1 MKLRAC
7 LVATLS
13 LVAAT
18 AVAEPAVAYPE
29 AGLSSG
35 GAQGFGRLTSALPGA
50 PGVVRAG
57 LRGGLFASGGFPDE
71 GASNRLFT
79 GELSASWTALP
90 VLEVFGAYRST
101 SNANSLS
108 TPKLV
113 QAQGDFVLG
122 AKAGRVFSGFELGA
136 DLRFDVRNGVG
147 SDLPALDG
155 STAQLRALGGH
166 TLTVGGRPLS
176 LNVNLGAALGRSETA
191 LDDRLTPALLFGTGF
206 SAYHRLLFA
215 AGARYDLGRVS
226 PFVAFDLDQPLG
238 IDDAELQAADVGS
251 FGAAA
256 KRIVLGARVKTTA
269 WSALD
274 LAAEV
279 GFGSGV
285 RGFAPTQPWMLTAG
299 WSFAFDSKLYAPP
312 PPPVAPTTG
321 LVAGTVLDQAG
332 EPVAGVLVS
341 TDAQPPVATDA
352 LGRFITRALA
362 AGPVTLSL
370 SREGYA
376 SSTVELSLVAGATST
391 VEAQLEKLPEPP
403 PPPPPPAPPPPPPPP
418 APRGYVAGLLT
429 VNGAPVKAS
438 VALEGAEKVDL
449 VTEDGRFSAQLLPG
463 EHRVTVLP
471 EGGLAWTG
479 AVSVTADQATAL
491 VVPLLAAPTTPGFT
505 ETEGKLVP
513 VRAIAL
519 DEKSAADQKSAA
531 LLQELVDWLVRHPTR
546 RLDIH
551 VHADPGKD
559 DRKAWS
565 EARAQSLLETL
576 LTLGA
581 PAERVKATGYG
592 VEQPIVP
599 LTSRQKARNRR
610 VELVTSEVPAP
621 VVAPLPKVEEA
632 PAVVEG
638 PATDET
644 PEVVEAPAVE
654 DAPVVI
660 EAPVL
665 DELPLVELPLPEEL

>member
-7 LVATLS
+7 IVATLS

-57 LRGGLFASGGFPDE
+57 LRGGLFASGAFPDE

-90 VLEVFGAYRST
+90 VVEVFGAYRST

-176 LNVNLGAALGRSETA
+176 LQVNLGAALGRSQTA

-238 IDDAELQAADVGS
+238 IDDAELLAADVGS

-256 KRIVLGARVKTTA
+256 KRLVLGARVKTTA

-285 RGFAPTQPWMLTAG
+285 RGFAPTQRWMLTAG

-321 LVAGTVLDQAG
+321 LVSGTVLDQAG
-332 EPVAGVLVS
+332 EPISGALVS
-341 TDAQPPVATDA
+341 ADAQPPVATDA
-352 LGRFITRALA
+352 LGRFVTRALA

-403 PPPPPPAPPPPPPPP
+403 LPPPPAPPPPPPPPP
-418 APRGYVAGLLT
+418 APRGYVAGLLS
-429 VNGAPVKAS
+429 VNGAPVKAI
-438 VALEGAEKVDL
+438 VTLEGAEKVEL
-449 VTEDGRFSAQLLPG
+449 VTEDGRFSARLLSG

-505 ETEGKLVP
+505 ETDGKLVP

-519 DEKSAADQKSAA
+519 DEKSVADQKSAA

-576 LTLGA
+576 LTFGA
-581 PAERVKATGYG
+581 PAERVTATGYG

-610 VELVTSEVPAP
+610 VEFVTSEVLAP
-621 VVAPLPKVEEA
+621 IVAPLPTVEEA
-632 PAVVEG
+632 PAVVEV
-638 PATDET
+638 PATDEM

-660 EAPVL
+660 EVPVIE
-665 DELPLVELPLPEEL
+665 ELPLVELPLPEEL